1 MADSKQG
8 NAALLTAGIG
18 GLGAAKE
25 VAAQAQDA
33 SDTANQ
39 LVGLLTNTN
48 FLALSAIVFLAAGI
62 WYWRKQHMEEHGV

>member
-8 NAALLTAGIG
+8 NAALLTAGLG

-33 SDTANQ
+33 TDTATQ
-39 LVGLLTNTN
+39 FIGLFSNVN
-48 FLALSAIVFLAAGI
+48 FMVMLGVIGLAAAI
-62 WYWRKQHMEEHGV
+62 WYWRKKHMEENGV